1 MADLPVIPQ
10 PEEAQLAANRARIQK
25 ARKLI
30 TGLLRLDTEE
40 NGALSG
46 FYEDYYLQIDFSEA
60 HPLLMLSLAK
70 PFYVPMNINMYRAL
84 NRVNLNSILGSHT
97 VNGDV
102 GCYSFRLTQWLFSDL
117 TADQV
122 RMLLD
127 RAVAETEKGI
137 RTISL

>member
-1 MADLPVIPQ
+1 MEDLQVIPQ
-10 PEEAQLAANRARIQK
+10 QEEAQLAANRARIQK

-40 NGALSG
+40 NDALSG

-102 GCYSFRLTQWLFSDL
+102 GC
-117 TADQV
+117 
-122 RMLLD
+122 
-127 RAVAETEKGI
+127 
-137 RTISL
+137 